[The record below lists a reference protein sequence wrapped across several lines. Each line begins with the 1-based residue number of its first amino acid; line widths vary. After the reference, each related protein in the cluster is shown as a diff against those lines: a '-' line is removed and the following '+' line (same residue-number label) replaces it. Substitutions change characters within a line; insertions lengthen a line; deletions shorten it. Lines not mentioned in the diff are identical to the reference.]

1 MTNDN
6 GIYVTGCVIP
16 NGLPDHENDI
26 LSKKE
31 IKIIFTKYLEHDTD
45 TMHSYIRNQGVD
57 LVANWISEIDTNIAG
72 KIAPAGSWLATFYVT
87 NPDIIKSI
95 YDSNPDSI
103 NGLSLGSVPK
113 TITDTEYWFINKSI
127 NYRDVEDTEDI
138 IPMFISFV
146 DKPSNGFGLE
156 IEDYN
161 VYINKSVN
169 SEVES
174 MSNQNETPQE
184 EKLSLSG
191 WEKVIKSFQSLGINK
206 AETGATNPEEEKV
219 ETKEEDEKDISNAE
233 LLEKIPEAVSSAIV
247 SAFEKIEEEKAEK
260 ETEPVEKAESEEEE
274 KEEEDEVK
282 EPAKET
288 KENAVNKRA
297 TEKVENTSNPNTTTG
312 FYEKSGRDM
321 FGCRIK

>member
-321 FGCRIK
+321 FGCRIR

>member
-95 YDSNPDSI
+95 FDSNPDSI

-260 ETEPVEKAESEEEE
+260 ETEPVEKAESKEEE
-274 KEEEDEVK
+274 KEEDEVK

-321 FGCRIK
+321 FGCRIR